1 MEVNHITYGQIEI
14 SEEHISDFCQ
24 KWRIKELALFG
35 SVLREDF
42 GVDSDVDVTVS
53 FEDGAP
59 WSLWDILDMRKEL
72 QQMFGRPVDI
82 VEKEALRNPFRRQV
96 ILSTRKVIYAS

>member
-1 MEVNHITYGQIEI
+1 MTYGQIEM
-14 SEEHISDFCQ
+14 SEEHIRDFCQ
-24 KWRIKELALFG
+24 KWRVRELALFG

-42 GVDSDVDVTVS
+42 NSDSDVDVTVS

-82 VEKEALRNPFRRQV
+82 VEKEALRNPFRRQE
-96 ILSTRKVIYAS
+96 ILSTRRVIYAS